1 MLMMQGMG
9 KMRFSLARVIG
20 YWIGGVWTAWG
31 GRQRIEAKQLKNLRR
46 LVRKARAGSPYFQR
60 LYADL
65 PDTAEIELKDLPVTT
80 KTELMAAFD
89 DWLTDRSLTLAQ
101 AREHM
106 DSMDNLG
113 VPIGRHAVFRTSGS
127 SGEPAVIVTTSSMLE
142 FIFGLSL
149 ARLTTR
155 QLLLEKKLQRQGVMV
170 IISGGNGHFAGVG
183 MYPLMQRL
191 APRLARE
198 LTFIA
203 AEQAIEATV
212 AELNALENVTAM
224 LTYPSM
230 LSILTRE
237 KEAGRLKIEPKL
249 FKVAGETFTPEL
261 RERALRAFPSLEH
274 GIVDVYGCTECLLTA
289 FKCEC
294 GRQHVVE
301 DWVILE
307 AVDENNEPVPDG
319 ELSAGSLLT
328 VLANDVQPFIRYDL
342 GDRVRFYRDACPC
355 GSPCRSFQIEG
366 RQATLVR
373 VGDVSLSPL
382 AFDLEHEWARR
393 VQLVQTA
400 ERAFEVRAELTN
412 PDKADEVFE
421 QVIQSVSAVF
431 ASNGVADV
439 SVGKSD
445 APVILAASGKFHE
458 VVPV

>member
-1 MLMMQGMG
+1 M
-9 KMRFSLARVIG
+9 
-20 YWIGGVWTAWG
+20 
-31 GRQRIEAKQLKNLRR
+31 
-46 LVRKARAGSPYFQR
+46 
-60 LYADL
+60 
-65 PDTAEIELKDLPVTT
+65 
-80 KTELMAAFD
+80 
-89 DWLTDRSLTLAQ
+89 
-101 AREHM
+101 
-106 DSMDNLG
+106 
-113 VPIGRHAVFRTSGS
+113 
-127 SGEPAVIVTTSSMLE
+127 IVTTSSMLE